1 MPCLTLPFFRPS
13 SLFAF
18 HFLSILFS
26 YPPPFS
32 FLTFLVSFPLF
43 SPPLSLSL
51 PFSFVSSYILSF
63 FPCHLIPFRFHAFS
77 FRGRNEV
84 SVACYRFYI
93 GDRRRLGVVVVI
105 ITLQS
110 TCLIFRFRRRVCLSL
125 GAAIRRAV
133 RLSLVRSLN
142 ARFLVT
148 TFPIPSANSKRR
160 PSTVAL
166 LLRRAECG
174 KFAIL

>member
-1 MPCLTLPFFRPS
+1 MPCLTLLFRPS

-84 SVACYRFYI
+84 SVACYRFYNY
-93 GDRRRLGVVVVI
+93 
-105 ITLQS
+105 ITVNVPDFS
-110 TCLIFRFRRRVCLSL
+110 VS
-125 GAAIRRAV
+125 AS
-133 RLSLVRSLN
+133 RLSLSRRSNSSRSPTFSCSVVERSLSSDN
-142 ARFLVT
+142 FSDSICKQQT
-148 TFPIPSANSKRR
+148 PSVNGCSPASPR
-160 PSTVAL
+160 
-166 LLRRAECG
+166 
-174 KFAIL
+174 